1 MPALQIEGIARIIL
15 TSFSASGAP
24 KSRDSNYRIS
34 CWRPASQGLFTRLR
48 LRIYK
53 LTDDGRRE
61 GTEPY
66 MFSAAML
73 PTSSPVRASMK
84 PSEVTI
90 ISAIGGLNAIGHS
103 NPSWKRE
110 PNVFFES
117 ICSRAANRLRSRSCL
132 GSLEVSSRLNQLLF
146 DKREAR
152 RLRAFEQSVYHG
164 DARCC

>member
-34 CWRPASQGLFTRLR
+34 CWRPAPQGLFTRLR
-48 LRIYK
+48 RRIYK

-73 PTSSPVRASMK
+73 PTSSSVRASRK

-90 ISAIGGLNAIGHS
+90 NLRDRWLECDRPFEPLVETGAERFLRVHM
-103 NPSWKRE
+103 RE
-110 PNVFFES
+110 GSEPFDKSKLSRFLES
-117 ICSRAANRLRSRSCL
+117 ILPLKSTA
-132 GSLEVSSRLNQLLF
+132 V
-146 DKREAR
+146 
-152 RLRAFEQSVYHG
+152 
-164 DARCC
+164 